1 MSNNKSRYHTT
12 SEYTATF
19 KKIQQTEETTTKKKP
34 EKTLF
39 PLHDNVDRK
48 ESNIIILKVK

>member
-19 KKIQQTEETTTKKKP
+19 KKIQQTEETTTKKNQRKHFSP
-34 EKTLF
+34 STIMWIERKATLSF
-39 PLHDNVDRK
+39 SK
-48 ESNIIILKVK
+48 